1 MIDIFLLGA
10 DSCLMEPFYEILNI
24 FSFVTDF
31 KRSIYSAFTR
41 NLQIL
46 NIYIRIGIDINQ
58 QVSINITYYFS
69 KNESQISPHATLSL
83 TKKVLS
89 RP

>member
-24 FSFVTDF
+24 FSFVTNF
-31 KRSIYSAFTR
+31 KRSIYSDFTR

-46 NIYIRIGIDINQ
+46 NIYI
-58 QVSINITYYFS
+58 
-69 KNESQISPHATLSL
+69 
-83 TKKVLS
+83 
-89 RP
+89 